1 MRHRSSWL
9 VVLAAVAVVGAPA
22 RAQEPPRTAQGRA
35 AACVWTAVPR
45 ETRAKLIA
53 AAPSTR
59 QMNATLSNALTL
71 QMAKACDI
79 PPTKDGAQVIVY
91 ALMANAMEI
100 GAEAKL
106 KAGYGIDHDR
116 LAAAWARVPAYARL
130 NLSTAL
136 RPPGRLTPGTMASL
150 RATAGA
156 LDLRDPHAVEL
167 LFTYMVGRAIRERL
181 ARDGL
186 ETWWR
191 RGRVPGAHP

>member
-22 RAQEPPRTAQGRA
+22 RAQEPPQTAQGRA
-35 AACVWTAVPR
+35 AACVWAAAPR
-45 ETRAKLIA
+45 ATRAKLIA
-53 AAPSTR
+53 TAPSTR
-59 QMNATLSNALTL
+59 QMSATLSDTLTL
-71 QMAKACDI
+71 QLAKACDI
-79 PPTKDGAQVIVY
+79 PPTKDGAQLIVY
-91 ALMANAMEI
+91 ALMSNAMEI
-100 GAEAKL
+100 GTEARL

-116 LAAAWARVPAYARL
+116 LAAAWERVPAYARL

-156 LDLRDPHAVEL
+156 LELREAPAVEL
-167 LFTYMVGRAIRERL
+167 LFAYMAGRAIRERL
-181 ARDGL
+181 ARDSL

-191 RGRVPGAHP
+191 HGRVPGARP